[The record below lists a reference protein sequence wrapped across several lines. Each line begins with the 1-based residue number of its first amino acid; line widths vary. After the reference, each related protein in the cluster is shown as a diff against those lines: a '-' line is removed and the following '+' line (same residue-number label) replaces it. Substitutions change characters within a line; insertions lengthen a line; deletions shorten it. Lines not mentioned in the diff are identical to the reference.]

1 MSKVSVTIYNIKNN
15 QAKLAFIFKLVQQ
28 SLEEEKRLLILV
40 ANQQAGEFLDNL
52 LWKNPPESFYP
63 HVFTQHCSPEWI
75 VITEQLSNLNQ
86 ATSLLNLTGQPV
98 VFFQEFTEII
108 ELNDQT
114 SKEKEELSRQ
124 KINYYRSQALDCFF
138 AES

>member
-52 LWKNPPESFYP
+52 LWKNPPDIYIYIYIWYIYMVYIYYIYGHRRNYFFWTSF
-63 HVFTQHCSPEWI
+63 
-75 VITEQLSNLNQ
+75 
-86 ATSLLNLTGQPV
+86 
-98 VFFQEFTEII
+98 
-108 ELNDQT
+108 
-114 SKEKEELSRQ
+114 
-124 KINYYRSQALDCFF
+124 
-138 AES
+138 